1 MFTDTSRHESTMLLA
16 VWLAVHSMMPI
27 VALAAVV
34 WGTVMMAIHSNV
46 EHIFIVLFPSL
57 AAIGVLMYFIVVVH
71 SYRMHL
77 KSNRVQDVER
87 FPASYVTNK
96 KSLAIPQ
103 RRGKYPSN
111 DFY

>member
-1 MFTDTSRHESTMLLA
+1 MDGPLGWQTYVTLSECVTLA
-16 VWLAVHSMMPI
+16 KDEPE
-27 VALAAVV
+27 AAVA
-34 WGTVMMAIHSNV
+34 WRHHSRK
-46 EHIFIVLFPSL
+46 HR
-57 AAIGVLMYFIVVVH
+57 VLMYFIVVVH
-71 SYRMHL
+71 SYRVQL

-87 FPASYVTNK
+87 FPASYVTSK